1 MQLIAKVSN
10 KRYESTK
17 EHVKTILTQ
26 SLVDR
31 LNPIWGLNDEG
42 ELNSVFRYSGVPGL
56 YFAMGKD
63 SSYKLKLESIMDDN
77 NISFLLL

>member
-1 MQLIAKVSN
+1 M
-10 KRYESTK
+10 
-17 EHVKTILTQ
+17 
-26 SLVDR
+26 DR

-63 SSYKLKLESIMDDN
+63 NSYKLKLESIMDDN
-77 NISFLLL
+77 NIPFLLL